1 MAALTSLYEI
11 SGLYEISDWSTK
23 QLALGLVLLP
33 LLVAL
38 AWYVSHPAHRRQLS
52 NDTPSGE
59 RTTRMA
65 A

>member
-1 MAALTSLYEI
+1 MAALAS
-11 SGLYEISDWSTK
+11 LYEISDWSIQ

-33 LLVAL
+33 LLIAL

-52 NDTPSGE
+52 TGTPSGE

>member
-1 MAALTSLYEI
+1 MAALTSLW
-11 SGLYEISDWSTK
+11 EISDWSTK

-33 LLVAL
+33 LFVAL
-38 AWYVSHPAHRRQLS
+38 AWYVSHLAHRRQLS